1 MDVLSTVSTRRTPQ
15 SEQSDPRQKR
25 NAAGGY
31 TFLADVETRLHRFL
45 TLGTEGGTYYTSAKD
60 LTADNAQVVRYFVEN
75 RPNYLVATIVDISEG
90 GRAPKQNPAIF
101 ALAMCA
107 ALADDDGRRF
117 ALEAVTQV
125 CRTGT
130 HLFLFARYV
139 EQFRGWGRGLR
150 RAVGKWY
157 SEKPVDKLAYQVL
170 KYRQREGWTHRD
182 LLRLSHPGGDAAHTA
197 LYDYICRGE

>member
-75 RPNYLVATIVDISEG
+75 RPNYLVATIVGEG
-90 GRAPKQNPAIF
+90 
-101 ALAMCA
+101 CA
-107 ALADDDGRRF
+107 HCQGEDRRVLLRRPTAFGDVDDG
-117 ALEAVTQV
+117 
-125 CRTGT
+125 G
-130 HLFLFARYV
+130 H
-139 EQFRGWGRGLR
+139 
-150 RAVGKWY
+150 
-157 SEKPVDKLAYQVL
+157 
-170 KYRQREGWTHRD
+170 
-182 LLRLSHPGGDAAHTA
+182 
-197 LYDYICRGE
+197 